1 MVDEQGN
8 MKLADFGGTKDQAAI
23 DKGGQQTGVFSW
35 GWADS
40 LARLGN
46 YSKASEVYSFACLC
60 HYVLFAVPLFNR
72 KNEKAYIENTAK
84 FQVDDENS

>member
-35 GWADS
+35 GWADKF
-40 LARLGN
+40 ARDGN
-46 YSKASEVYSFACLC
+46 YSKASEVYSFACLS
-60 HYVLFAVPLFNR
+60 HYVLFANPLFNR
-72 KNEKAYIENTAK
+72 ENEKAYIDNTTK
-84 FQVDDENS
+84 F